1 MAKAKTDM
9 ILFKCIACDFEERI
23 PIEAVYFFDIFDPN
37 DVDSP
42 PCVGCKECAG
52 IMIPANSPYHN

>member
-1 MAKAKTDM
+1 MAKANSDFV
-9 ILFKCIACDFEERI
+9 LFKCNSCDFEERI

-42 PCVGCKECAG
+42 PCVACKVCIG
-52 IMIPANSPYHN
+52 TMIPANSTNK